1 MEKEQKEIDNY
12 FDLEEDYE
20 IEEFEVEYYIDI
32 NDLYYEI
39 WQEAIRER
47 DLIFNENPFEGF
59 DYQSSEEELE
69 HIKRDVLSV
78 VSEVLTPTQAVAL
91 YFFSNYDAEFSNCPA
106 KRKQFIL
113 KEMASSKNLR
123 DYDIHDLNEFTHNVD
138 KIDPSIFL
146 ELTNLLY
153 HSQIIRHLVI
163 KRDNAMEGL
172 ERNINSITK
181 QNL

>member
-20 IEEFEVEYYIDI
+20 IEEFEVENYIDI

-47 DLIFNENPFEGF
+47 DLIFNENPFEGL

-78 VSEVLTPTQAVAL
+78 VNEVLTPTQAVAL
-91 YFFSNYDAEFSNCPA
+91 YFFSNYDAEFSNCPC
-106 KRKQFIL
+106 
-113 KEMASSKNLR
+113 
-123 DYDIHDLNEFTHNVD
+123 
-138 KIDPSIFL
+138 
-146 ELTNLLY
+146 
-153 HSQIIRHLVI
+153 QIIPPRFCWSWLRHQDSAQRMDSFCRHRFGI
-163 KRDNAMEGL
+163 RSFGL
-172 ERNINSITK
+172 AGPARS
-181 QNL
+181 

>member
-1 MEKEQKEIDNY
+1 MEKEQKEIDDY
-12 FDLEEDYE
+12 FDFDKDYE
-20 IEEFEVEYYIDI
+20 IEEFDTYNYIVVIDI
-32 NDLYYEI
+32 YYEL

-47 DLIFNENPFEGF
+47 DIIFYENPFEGF
-59 DYQSSEEELE
+59 DYQSSEEELAR
-69 HIKRDVLSV
+69 IKTNILSV
-78 VSEVLTPTQAVAL
+78 VSELLTPMQVVAL

-113 KEMASSKNLR
+113 KEIESSKNLG

-172 ERNINSITK
+172 ERNITEINPNI
-181 QNL
+181 